1 MAKSTKV
8 NMLQDEKQPSKKPTL
23 PSSIPVNPKRSDKK
37 LETKKARQ
45 EANVKQQLIQRG
57 LENEKLADA
66 N

>member
-1 MAKSTKV
+1 MAKSTKI

-23 PSSIPVNPKRSDKK
+23 PSSIPVNPKSGNKK
-37 LETKKARQ
+37 LEIKKAKQ

-57 LENEKLADA
+57 MENEKLVDA